1 MRKPNESLFD
11 PEELDS
17 ASGNS
22 FRLIFQK
29 LPSVTFHLKEVNL
42 PGISISSINNPTPGH
57 DWNLPGSTITF
68 DSLELSFIVDEKY
81 ENWKEIYNWIMEL
94 YNPDTG
100 RSTGDLQ
107 NQLME
112 AQLYIKSNRN
122 NSIRV
127 VKFHNIFPTTIS
139 SIDFST
145 ESVGE
150 PLIAS
155 VSLSYTTYN
164 MEAV

>member
-1 MRKPNESLFD
+1 
-11 PEELDS
+11 
-17 ASGNS
+17 
-22 FRLIFQK
+22 
-29 LPSVTFHLKEVNL
+29 
-42 PGISISSINNPTPGH
+42 
-57 DWNLPGSTITF
+57 
-68 DSLELSFIVDEKY
+68 
-81 ENWKEIYNWIMEL
+81 MEL